1 MRSDDIFFA
10 LLKLDL
16 VHNIWWKMDDEQM
29 IISVILTQ
37 QSKWEKVLLSLENL
51 KKANI
56 NLQNL
61 QKQDLQNLATL
72 IRPSG
77 LFNQKAA
84 RLKMLSQNIFEDFED
99 LGEFKKNVTRK
110 WLLAQKGIGKE
121 SADSILNYLCKRDIM
136 VVDAYTA
143 RLLKK
148 LDFIFDD
155 YDEIQQWLEEGI
167 YAKLDEIMQ
176 KTALQTYEIFSLFH
190 AMIVEFSKQKINIKA
205 LDL

>member
-1 MRSDDIFFA
+1 
-10 LLKLDL
+10 
-16 VHNIWWKMDDEQM
+16 MDDGQM

-37 QSKWEKVLLSLENL
+37 QSKWKKVLLSLENL

-84 RLKMLSQNIFEDFED
+84 RLKMLSQNIFEDFEY

-121 SADSILNYLCKRDIM
+121 SADSILNYLCKRDVM

-176 KTALQTYEIFSLFH
+176 KTALQTHEIFSLFH